1 MYENIEE
8 LVELLK
14 QWSEAYE
21 MRSADQAGGLYRRT
35 QEVLAEYSTPEDIGD

>member
-14 QWSEAYE
+14 QWCEAHE
-21 MRSADQAGGLYRRT
+21 MHGADQAGGLYRRT
-35 QEVLAEYSTPEDIGD
+35 QEVLSNYTMTTDA